1 MNEIYE
7 FLKKCGT
14 YYIATIDGNKPR
26 LRAFGTIDIFDGYL
40 TIQTG
45 KAKDVSKQ
53 IHINPNIAIC
63 AFDGKQWLRIN
74 ALAIE
79 EERIEAAEHMLSQYP
94 SLQSMYKPG
103 DGNNEIF
110 KLTNVEAT
118 ISSFTAPTRKIEI

>member
-14 YYIATIDGNKPR
+14 YYIATIDGDKPR
-26 LRAFGTIDIFDGYL
+26 LRAFGTIDIFDGCL

-45 KAKDVSKQ
+45 KVKDVSKQ
-53 IHINPNIAIC
+53 IHANPNIAIC
-63 AFDGKQWLRIN
+63 AFDGNEWLRVN

-94 SLQSMYKPG
+94 SLLGMYKPG

-118 ISSFTAPTRKIEI
+118 ISSFTAPTRKIDI